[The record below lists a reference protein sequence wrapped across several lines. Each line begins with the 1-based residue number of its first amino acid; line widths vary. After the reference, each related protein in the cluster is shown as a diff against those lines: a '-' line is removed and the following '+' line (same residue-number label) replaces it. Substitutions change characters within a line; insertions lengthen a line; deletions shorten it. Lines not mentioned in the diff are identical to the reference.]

1 MSPLALKLG
10 RPAGAASAGATAG
23 LKVPLNFGGRLVA
36 GTARSQQALRAVA
49 VAEAVSRPGKALTL
63 AKKGLDDL
71 GAVIGDPKKPADDV
85 IQPVLNEVGRI
96 QDDRSKAPADI
107 DDVIREVSADVG
119 ADRALAM
126 AAYAKLEGDAA
137 LGEAARFWV
146 VEADAKLLH
155 DAARAAARRQRLGQ
169 VPTPAKETAAL
180 KDTVAKLEKTVS
192 DGFKD
197 VDGKLSALDTRVKK
211 LEATIGGGRGQST

>member
-10 RPAGAASAGATAG
+10 RPAGAASSAATGG
-23 LKVPLNFGGRLVA
+23 LKIPLRFGGRLVA
-36 GTARSQQALRAVA
+36 GTSRSQQALRAVA

-71 GAVIGDPKKPADDV
+71 GAVIGDPDRPADDV
-85 IQPVLNEVGRI
+85 IEPVLNEVGRI
-96 QDDRSKAPADI
+96 QDDRSKAPAEI
-107 DDVIREVSADVG
+107 VDVIRQVSADLG
-119 ADRALAM
+119 ADPALAM
-126 AAYAKLEGDAA
+126 AAYAKLEADAD

-146 VEADAKLLH
+146 VEADAKMLH

-169 VPTPAKETAAL
+169 VPTPEKETAAL

-197 VDGKLSALDTRVKK
+197 VNGKLRALDTRVKK
-211 LEATIGGGRGQST
+211 IEAGDGGGRG